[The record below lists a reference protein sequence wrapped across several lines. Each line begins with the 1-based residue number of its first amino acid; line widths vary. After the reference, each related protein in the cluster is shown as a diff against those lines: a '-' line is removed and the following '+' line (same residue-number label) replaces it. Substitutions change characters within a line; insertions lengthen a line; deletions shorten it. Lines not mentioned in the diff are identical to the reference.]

1 MARADGLFFKE
12 KSRCLLSM
20 EESGGLVLYGR
31 EQAARW
37 SQWVSGRGAL
47 AASSSEASEAPEV
60 VLGAHLAGT

>member
-1 MARADGLFFKE
+1 MARVDGLFFKE

-37 SQWVSGRGAL
+37 SQWVSGRD
-47 AASSSEASEAPEV
+47 E
-60 VLGAHLAGT
+60 